1 MQSTEIT
8 LLVSTYQRP
17 RHLRRAL
24 LSIAM
29 QRDVAGKM
37 ELVVTDDGSQDE
49 TRAVVEAFAREV
61 DFPVRMT
68 THPSQGFRL
77 SRCRNEGVAASRAPY
92 LLFTDGDCLLPPD
105 HVAAHLEFRRRGT
118 VIAGDCYRLSQ
129 AASERISEASIRS
142 GEYVNWVSWRQR
154 ARMAKK
160 AIRGQIDHVLGCR
173 MRPRLTGS
181 NIALWREDFERVNGF
196 DENYVGWG
204 LEDRDLQLRLSRIG
218 VSFRPILGRTAPY
231 HLWHPM
237 HATYSHNNAS
247 TPNLDYYRRR
257 FVFTR
262 CRSGLVKRKLSDLKI
277 RVIGDDSDFPEIKD
291 VLRRFPKVVTQ
302 EGVPAAGMLRS
313 VLHTAGAWTA
323 GLSSGRR
330 VVDADDHADVEIL
343 LLRDQARFT
352 GSADCN
358 VLVVQDEGHIPAA
371 LLRTAHMVIA
381 TPGLPATIPMPQF
394 ARDKVVQPLKI
405 RRAA

>member
-1 MQSTEIT
+1 MQSPEIA

-17 RHLRRAL
+17 HHLKRAL

-29 QRDVAGKM
+29 QRDVTGKM
-37 ELVVTDDGSQDE
+37 ELVVTDDGSRDE

-61 DFPVRMT
+61 DFPVAIT
-68 THPSQGFRL
+68 THPSRGFRL
-77 SRCRNEGVAASRAPY
+77 ARCRNEGVAASRAPY

-118 VIAGDCYRLSQ
+118 VIAGDCYRLNQ
-129 AASERISEASIRS
+129 AASQRITEASIRS
-142 GEYVNWVSWRQR
+142 GEYVNWISWRQR

-160 AIRGQIDHVLGCR
+160 AIRGRIDHVLHCR

-181 NIALWREDFERVNGF
+181 NIALWREDYERVNGF

-204 LEDRDLQLRLSRIG
+204 LEDRDLQLRLSRVG
-218 VSFRPILGRTAPY
+218 VSFRSILGRTAPY
-231 HLWHPM
+231 HLWHPV

-257 FVFTR
+257 FAFTR
-262 CRSGLVKRKLSDLKI
+262 CRNGLVKRKLSDLKI
-277 RVIGDDSDFPEIKD
+277 RVIGDGGDFPEIENL
-291 VLRRFPKVVTQ
+291 LRRFPRVVAQ
-302 EGVPAAGMLRS
+302 EGMPAAGMWHSALR
-313 VLHTAGAWTA
+313 TAGAWTA
-323 GLSSGRR
+323 RLSSGRR
-330 VVDADDHADVEIL
+330 VADPEDHVDVEIL
-343 LLRDQARFT
+343 FLRDQAQFS

-358 VLVVQDEGHIPAA
+358 ILAVQDQGHIPAA
-371 LLRTAHMVIA
+371 LLRRAHMVIA
-381 TPGLPATIPMPQF
+381 TPGLPATIPMPQY